1 MEDLWSLYHEPFPAF
16 LRDFMET
23 PPLARLRDVGMNCGC
38 EYTDFPLYRH
48 TKPYS
53 RFDHS
58 VGVALILWH
67 FTGSPRQTVAGLLH
81 DVATPVFAHVVDFLN
96 GDHLRQESTEARTSA
111 VIRQSP
117 ELLALLKREH
127 LTVEDVADYHRY
139 PLADNPSPQLS
150 ADRLEYTLGNLW
162 HYGFLPLDQLA
173 AFYGDLAVGGDEQC
187 RQELAFQTPETAS
200 AFTRASLETSRVYVS
215 DEDRFAMQA
224 LADLLRDALARGIL
238 TTEDLYTTE
247 PAVIARLRGDPV
259 SGAAWEHFRSYTGVL
274 RADRRP
280 QEEGWLSVPAKKRYI
295 DPLIRLRGRVS
306 QWDPQ
311 VKALQEEFLALDFS
325 CWLRGC
331 Q

>member
-1 MEDLWSLYHEPFPAF
+1 MEDLWRLYHEPFPAF
-16 LRDFMET
+16 LRLFAET
-23 PPLARLRDVGMNCGC
+23 PPMARLRDVGMNCGC

-81 DVATPVFAHVVDFLN
+81 DIATPVFAHVVDFLN
-96 GDHLRQESTEARTSA
+96 GDHLRQESTEARTAA

-117 ELLALLKREH
+117 ELLALLKRER

-162 HYGFLPLDQLA
+162 HYGFLPLDQLV
-173 AFYGDLAVGGDEQC
+173 AFYNDLAVGGDRQG
-187 RQELAFQTPETAS
+187 RQELAFQALETAS
-200 AFTRASLETSRVYVS
+200 GFTRASLDTSRVYVS

-224 LADLLRDALARGIL
+224 LADLLRDALARGVL
-238 TTEDLYTTE
+238 SAEDLYTTE
-247 PAVIARLRGDPV
+247 PAVIAKLQSDPV
-259 SGAAWEHFRSYTGVL
+259 SGAAWARFRGYTGVL

-295 DPLIRLRGRVS
+295 DPLVRLRGRVS
-306 QWDPQ
+306 QWDSQ
-311 VKALQEEFLALDFS
+311 VKTLQEDFLALDFS
-325 CWLRGC
+325 VWLRGC